1 MLKAVIFDMD
11 GVIVDSEPLHAE
23 AGKITMEEYGIELP
37 VSYFLNF
44 VGSTTKHMYDVI
56 INKYNLSVTTEELL
70 EKNKANCKM
79 LYSER
84 GRTPVEGAIELIK
97 ELSSYGLKLAI
108 ASSSTP
114 EQIQVVVDEFGLDG
128 YFTCLASGA
137 ALGKPKPNPD
147 VFLEALRLLEV
158 NADEAVII
166 EDSTNG
172 VLAANRASVACVG
185 FMNPHSGKQ
194 DLYSAAVATDSLSA
208 LNAEYLSQVLDRFN
222 GTPLTV
228 GQTPRLVLREL
239 TLEDIKDL
247 YQIYQNK
254 NICQYIPPMTSLEEE
269 LEKHSAYIK
278 NVYPFYGYGLWGIF
292 TAKNNSLIG
301 RAGLQ
306 NQTID
311 GQEELELCYLVSG
324 EYQNQGYATEAGRKI
339 IDFAIEELEAPR
351 LVAVIAKG
359 NDASCQVAK
368 KLGMSHEKD
377 VIYQGFDCYLYSID
391 LKEEKRRRL
400 TAKNVTH
407 FMKPDTRV
415 YSKRYS

>member
-23 AGKITMEEYGIELP
+23 AAKITMEDYDIQLP

-44 VGSTTKHMYDVI
+44 VGSTTRHMYDVI
-56 INKYNLSVTTEELL
+56 IDEYKLSVTADELL
-70 EKNKANCKM
+70 EKNKFYCKK
-79 LYSER
+79 LYEER
-84 GRTPVEGAIELIK
+84 GRIPVEGAIDLIK
-97 ELSSYGLKLAI
+97 TLAASGLKLAI

-114 EQIQVVVDEFGLDG
+114 EQIKVVVDEFGLTD
-128 YFTCLASGA
+128 YFSCLASGA

-158 NADEAVII
+158 NADEAIVI

-172 VLAANRASVACVG
+172 VLAANNASIACVG
-185 FMNPHSGKQ
+185 FLNPHSGKQ

-208 LNAEYLSQVLDRFN
+208 LTPDYLSQVLDRFN
-222 GTPLTV
+222 GVPLTI
-228 GQTPRLVLREL
+228 GQTPRLILREL
-239 TLEDIKDL
+239 TLEDMKDL

-254 NICQYIPPMTSLEEE
+254 EICQYIPPMDTLEEE
-269 LEKHSAYIK
+269 LEKHAAYIQ

-292 TAKNNSLIG
+292 TSKDNILIG
-301 RAGLQ
+301 RAGIQ

-311 GQEELELCYLVSG
+311 GQDELELCYLIAN
-324 EYQNQGYATEAGRKI
+324 EYQNHGYATEAGRKI
-339 IDFAIEELEAPR
+339 IDFAIEELDAPR

-359 NDASCQVAK
+359 NAASCQVAK
-368 KLGMSHEKD
+368 KLGMSYEKE
-377 VIYQGFDCYLYSID
+377 VTYQGFDCYFYSID

-400 TAKNVTH
+400 TTKGVIH
-407 FMKPDTRV
+407 SVKPDTRV

>member
-23 AGKITMEEYGIELP
+23 AAKITMEDYGIQLP

-44 VGSTTKHMYDVI
+44 VGSTTRHMYDI
-56 INKYNLSVTTEELL
+56 IIAEYKLSVTADELL
-70 EKNKANCKM
+70 EKNKLYCKK
-79 LYSER
+79 LYEER

-97 ELSSYGLKLAI
+97 TLAGAGLKLAI

-114 EQIQVVVDEFGLDG
+114 EQIQVVVDEFELAD

-158 NADEAVII
+158 NADEAIVI

-172 VLAANRASVACVG
+172 VLAANNASIACVG
-185 FMNPHSGKQ
+185 FLNPHSGKQ
-194 DLYSAAVATDSLSA
+194 DLYSAAVATDSLTT
-208 LNAEYLSQVLDRFN
+208 LTPEYLNHILDRFN
-222 GTPLTV
+222 GVPLTI

-239 TLEDIKDL
+239 TLENMEDL
-247 YQIYQNK
+247 YQIYQNEE
-254 NICQYIPPMTSLEEE
+254 ICHYIPPMGSLEEE
-269 LEKHSAYIK
+269 LDKHAAYIK

-292 TAKNNSLIG
+292 TSKDNILIG
-301 RAGLQ
+301 RAGIQ

-311 GQEELELCYLVSG
+311 GQHELELCYLVANDH
-324 EYQNQGYATEAGRKI
+324 QNQGYATEAGRSI
-339 IDFAIEELEAPR
+339 IDFAIEELDASR
-351 LVAVIAKG
+351 LVAVIAEG
-359 NDASCQVAK
+359 NAASCQVAK
-368 KLGMSHEKD
+368 KLGMSYEKD
-377 VIYQGFDCYLYSID
+377 VTYHGFNCYLYSID

-400 TAKNVTH
+400 TAKGVAH
-407 FMKPDTRV
+407 FVKPDTRV